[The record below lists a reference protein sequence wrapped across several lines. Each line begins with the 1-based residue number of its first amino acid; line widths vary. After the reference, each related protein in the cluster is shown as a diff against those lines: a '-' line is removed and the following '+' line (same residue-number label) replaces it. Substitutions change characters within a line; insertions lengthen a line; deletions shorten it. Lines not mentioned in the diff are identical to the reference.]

1 MIDRLRKLSRGA
13 SKRAERKRLLYTLE
27 ETAAKAVVTAS
38 VTFAVGLL
46 LKKMF
51 ERSVAQAAEEGA
63 KTGVEQHME

>member
-1 MIDRLRKLSRGA
+1 MIDRLRKLSGGA

-51 ERSVAQAAEEGA
+51 ERSCCAG
-63 KTGVEQHME
+63 GGRGR